1 MAKTPKNIEDG
12 EEEKPKP
19 PANPV
24 REAILMLAEEAGVG
38 GVFPPS
44 KAAQEVSEEKWQKV
58 LNDVRGEA
66 VRLMKSGHITIYR
79 KGRPVDDPDK
89 FKGLYKIG
97 LPGKPLPNGEGENG

>member
-1 MAKTPKNIEDG
+1 MTNQIDTPDDKDA
-12 EEEKPKP
+12 KPKKP
-19 PANPV
+19 PPNPV

-58 LNDVRGEA
+58 LKDVRGEA

-79 KGRPVDDPDK
+79 KGRPVEDPDK

-97 LPGKPLPNGEGENG
+97 LPGKPLPGEG